1 MGIQTIEH
9 DSLENFSF
17 RAYLKL
23 GLHSQLFTL
32 LCFMYCEFV
41 NVLIECFNRCFFFI
55 TAFDAFAREV
65 TLRFLLPSKIYFQH
79 EIHGIYTL
87 LKGG

>member
-9 DSLENFSF
+9 DSLENISF

-55 TAFDAFAREV
+55 TAFDTFAQEV